1 MYIFNS
7 GIFYALIAAYA
18 VGIYIGAEAGTA
30 FYLGVAAGLIILLGL
45 VGWGLKQGL
54 GAANGIFA
62 AVFVLIATVLAIF
75 GAELGLAIVLVGCAI
90 CFIVARYRAYQD
102 RIAAAARTRVPNHT
116 SAL

>member
-18 VGIYIGAEAGTA
+18 AAIYVGAAGTA
-30 FYLGVAAGLIILLGL
+30 FYLGVAAGLIVLLGL

-62 AVFVLIATVLAIF
+62 AVFVLVATVLAIF

-90 CFIVARYRAYQD
+90 CFIVVRYRAYQD
-102 RIAAAARTRVPNHT
+102 RIAAAARTRLPNHT
-116 SAL
+116 SSL